1 MRGITIIKDN
11 DRIHTGDDL
20 DLVQEVKEIGAP
32 EIQSYLVE
40 VPGRNGLL
48 NLTKGLTG
56 GVTYK
61 NRSLKFQ
68 YLGTGSREDLL
79 EVADLF
85 NTYHGETVKIID
97 DDTPDYYYEGEVS
110 VDTTWNNTLLTI
122 VLEVNANPFRE
133 NLEFTTVSTALSTD
147 SKDIVITN
155 SGVRVSPTV
164 EVIDTAKIM
173 IGNNTYTLNTGKYVI
188 NDLELKTGSN
198 TLTVSGS
205 GVLTIQYRE
214 AKI

>member
-1 MRGITIIKDN
+1 M
-11 DRIHTGDDL
+11 
-20 DLVQEVKEIGAP
+20 
-32 EIQSYLVE
+32 
-40 VPGRNGLL
+40 
-48 NLTKGLTG
+48 
-56 GVTYK
+56 
-61 NRSLKFQ
+61 
-68 YLGTGSREDLL
+68 
-79 EVADLF
+79 
-85 NTYHGETVKIID
+85 
-97 DDTPDYYYEGEVS
+97 
-110 VDTTWNNTLLTI
+110 TI

-164 EVIDTAKIM
+164 EVSDTAKIM